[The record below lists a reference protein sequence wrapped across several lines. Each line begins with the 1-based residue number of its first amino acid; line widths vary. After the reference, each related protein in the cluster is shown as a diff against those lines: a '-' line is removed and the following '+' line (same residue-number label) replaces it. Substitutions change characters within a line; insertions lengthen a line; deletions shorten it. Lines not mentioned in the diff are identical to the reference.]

1 MKFIYGTGN
10 QKKVEQVQ
18 AFFKS
23 QNMKLDIIS
32 LKDIG
37 FNEEIDENGTTFE
50 ENSMIKAK
58 AIKNYCNKHNIQEII
73 ITDDAGL
80 EVDALNGRPGV
91 HSARYGGDHPS
102 QEVSINTLLNELKDV
117 PEGKRTA
124 DFVCVITVVMPNGEM
139 FAVRGEINGRIPL
152 KPGKMGKL
160 TYNPVFIAE
169 GFDRPMSEIPESE
182 LGNTHR
188 EKALLEAIKRIEEIE
203 NIK

>member
-10 QKKVEQVQ
+10 VKKVEQVK
-18 AFFKS
+18 AFFNT
-23 QNMKLDIIS
+23 QNIELDIIS

-37 FNEEIDENGTTFE
+37 FNEEIEENGTTFE

-58 AIKNYCNKHNIQEII
+58 AIKEYCNKNNISEII

-80 EVDALNGRPGV
+80 EVDALGGKPGV
-91 HSARYGGDHPS
+91 LSARYAGDHAP
-102 QEVSINTLLNELKDV
+102 QEIVINKLLDELKNV
-117 PEGKRTA
+117 PEEKRTA
-124 DFVCVITVVMPNGEM
+124 KFVCVITVVMSDGEV
-139 FAVRGEINGRIPL
+139 FAIRGVTEGRIPI

-169 GFDRPMSEIPESE
+169 GFNKPMSEISDEE

-188 EKALLEAIKRIEEIE
+188 EKALLKAIEK
-203 NIK
+203 IKKIYDVL

>member
-10 QKKVEQVQ
+10 IKKVEQVK
-18 AFFKS
+18 AFFDT
-23 QNMKLDIIS
+23 QDVDLDIIS

-37 FNEEIDENGTTFE
+37 FNEEIEENGETFE

-58 AIKNYCNKHNIQEII
+58 AIKRYCDENNINEII

-80 EVDALNGRPGV
+80 EVEALGGRPGV
-91 HSARYGGDHPS
+91 LSARYAGDHAS
-102 QEVSINTLLNELKDV
+102 QEVVINKLLNELKDV
-117 PEGKRTA
+117 PEGKRA
-124 DFVCVITVVMPNGEM
+124 ANFVCVITVVMQNGET
-139 FAVRGEINGRIPL
+139 FAVRGETKGKIPL

-169 GFDRPMSEIPESE
+169 GFNKPMSEITDEE

-188 EKALLEAIKRIEEIE
+188 EKALLEVIRKIEV
-203 NIK
+203 NL